1 MGRFGNFSAT
11 VSSLLKG
18 VHSTLPDH
26 SIKYLVTCY
35 CNQFMLLFQALLHIM
50 VHFKKLH
57 AFIKKE
63 ILLMLGKSMR

>member
-18 VHSTLPDH
+18 VHSTLPAH

-35 CNQFMLLFQALLHIM
+35 CNQFMLFFQALLHRIA
-50 VHFKKLH
+50 HFLKTNR
-57 AFIKKE
+57 FNQKE
-63 ILLMLGKSMR
+63 IPSDVG